1 MKKILVINSSPR
13 NERSRSRRL
22 ANTFVESWKKHAP
35 AASIT
40 YRDLAS
46 TNVPHISETWIA
58 AAFKPANDRTEDEIE
73 TLELSN
79 ELIIELKEADVIVL
93 AAPMHNWTITSS
105 LKAYIDQVLR
115 VNETWKLNTEDLSNP
130 YIGLLKNKSL
140 FLLTS
145 RGAQGYEKGE
155 YNEHMNFQTPYLKMV
170 FNIIG
175 ITEIQEITV
184 DGEGYGPEAIEL
196 AIQRSN
202 TKVADIFQSW
212 RYTWLLNV
220 ACELLMLSYAL
231 FGYKIRDQDKQTVS
245 GKLEEELIHASH

>member
-1 MKKILVINSSPR
+1 MQKIKHMKKILVINSSPR
-13 NERSRSRRL
+13 DGRSRSRRL
-22 ANTFVESWKKHAP
+22 ANTFIESWKKQQPDAP
-35 AASIT
+35 IT
-40 YRDLAS
+40 VRDLAS
-46 TNVPHISETWIA
+46 TNVPHVSETWIA
-58 AAFKPANDRTEDEIE
+58 AAFRPEDDRTEAE
-73 TLELSN
+73 TEALKLSK

-130 YIGLLKNKSL
+130 YIGLLKNKTL

-145 RGAQGYEKGE
+145 RGAQGYEIGE

-175 ITEIQEITV
+175 ITDIQEITV

-196 AIQRSN
+196 AIQKSN
-202 TKVADIFQSW
+202 AKVASLI
-212 RYTWLLNV
+212 
-220 ACELLMLSYAL
+220 ESYFL
-231 FGYKIRDQDKQTVS
+231 QV
-245 GKLEEELIHASH
+245 

>member
-13 NERSRSRRL
+13 DGRSRSRKL
-22 ANTFVESWKKHAP
+22 ANTFVEIWKKQAP
-35 AASIT
+35 DTSIT

-46 TNVPHISETWIA
+46 TNVPHVSETWIA
-58 AAFKPANDRTEDEIE
+58 AAFKLENDRTEAEIE
-73 TLELSN
+73 ALKLSK

-93 AAPMHNWTITSS
+93 AAPMYNWTITSS

-115 VNETWKLNTEDLSNP
+115 VNETWKLNTEDLLNP
-130 YIGLLKNKSL
+130 YIGMLKNKTL

-175 ITEIQEITV
+175 ITDIQEITV
-184 DGEGYGPEAIEL
+184 DGEVYGPEAIEL
-196 AIQRSN
+196 AIEKSN
-202 TKVADIFQSW
+202 AKVTSLIE
-212 RYTWLLNV
+212 RYF
-220 ACELLMLSYAL
+220 Y
-231 FGYKIRDQDKQTVS
+231 
-245 GKLEEELIHASH
+245 SH

>member
-13 NERSRSRRL
+13 DGRSRSRKL
-22 ANTFVESWKKHAP
+22 ANTFVEIWKKQAP
-35 AASIT
+35 DTSIT

-46 TNVPHISETWIA
+46 TNVPHVSETWIA
-58 AAFKPANDRTEDEIE
+58 AAFRLENDRTETEIE
-73 TLELSN
+73 ALKLSK
-79 ELIIELKEADVIVL
+79 ELISELKEADVIVL
-93 AAPMHNWTITSS
+93 AAPMYNWTITSS

-130 YIGLLKNKSL
+130 YIGLLKNKTL

-175 ITEIQEITV
+175 ITDIQEITV
-184 DGEGYGPEAIEL
+184 DGEVYGPEAIEL
-196 AIQRSN
+196 AIEKSN
-202 TKVADIFQSW
+202 AKVTSLIE
-212 RYTWLLNV
+212 RYF
-220 ACELLMLSYAL
+220 Y
-231 FGYKIRDQDKQTVS
+231 
-245 GKLEEELIHASH
+245 SH

>member
-13 NERSRSRRL
+13 ESRSRSRRL
-22 ANTFVESWKKHAP
+22 ANTFVESWKQLAP
-35 AASIT
+35 DAPIT
-40 YRDLAS
+40 FRDLAS

-58 AAFKPANDRTEDEIE
+58 AAFTPEPDRTAAEAQA
-73 TLELSN
+73 LQLSKV
-79 ELIIELKEADVIVL
+79 LIDELKEADVIVL

-130 YIGLLKNKSL
+130 YIGLLTNKSL

-145 RGAQGYEKGE
+145 RGAQGYEQGE

-175 ITEIQEITV
+175 ITDIQEITV
-184 DGEGYGPEAIEL
+184 DGEGYGPEAIEI
-196 AIQRSN
+196 AIQKSN
-202 TKVADIFQSW
+202 AKVKD
-212 RYTWLLNV
+212 
-220 ACELLMLSYAL
+220 
-231 FGYKIRDQDKQTVS
+231 
-245 GKLEEELIHASH
+245 LIERQFL

>member
-13 NERSRSRRL
+13 DGRSRSRKL
-22 ANTFVESWKKHAP
+22 ANTFVEIWKKQAP
-35 AASIT
+35 YTSIT

-46 TNVPHISETWIA
+46 TNVPHVSETWIA
-58 AAFKPANDRTEDEIE
+58 AAFRPENDRTEAEIE
-73 TLELSN
+73 ALKLSK

-93 AAPMHNWTITSS
+93 AAPMYNWTITSS

-130 YIGLLKNKSL
+130 YIGLLKNKTV

-175 ITEIQEITV
+175 ITDIQEITV
-184 DGEGYGPEAIEL
+184 DGEAYGPEAIEL
-196 AIQRSN
+196 AIEKSN
-202 TKVADIFQSW
+202 AKVTSLIE
-212 RYTWLLNV
+212 RYF
-220 ACELLMLSYAL
+220 Y
-231 FGYKIRDQDKQTVS
+231 
-245 GKLEEELIHASH
+245 SH

>member
-13 NERSRSRRL
+13 ESRSRSRRL
-22 ANTFVESWKKHAP
+22 ANTFVESWKKQVP
-35 AASIT
+35 ATPIT

-46 TNVPHISETWIA
+46 TNVPHMSETWIA
-58 AAFKPANDRTEDEIE
+58 AAFRPEGDRTEAE
-73 TLELSN
+73 TEALKLSK

-130 YIGLLKNKSL
+130 YIGLLKNKTL

-175 ITEIQEITV
+175 ITDIQEITV

-196 AIQRSN
+196 AIQKSN
-202 TKVADIFQSW
+202 AKVTSLIE
-212 RYTWLLNV
+212 RYFL
-220 ACELLMLSYAL
+220 
-231 FGYKIRDQDKQTVS
+231 QT
-245 GKLEEELIHASH
+245 L

>member
-13 NERSRSRRL
+13 DGRSRSRKL
-22 ANTFVESWKKHAP
+22 ANTFVEIWKKQAP
-35 AASIT
+35 DTSIT

-46 TNVPHISETWIA
+46 TNVPHVSETWIA
-58 AAFKPANDRTEDEIE
+58 AAFKLENDRTEAEIE
-73 TLELSN
+73 ALKLSK

-93 AAPMHNWTITSS
+93 AAPMYNWTITSS

-115 VNETWKLNTEDLSNP
+115 VNETWKLNTEDLLNP
-130 YIGLLKNKSL
+130 YIGLLKNKTV

-175 ITEIQEITV
+175 ITDIQEITV
-184 DGEGYGPEAIEL
+184 DGEVYGPEAIEL
-196 AIQRSN
+196 AIEKSN
-202 TKVADIFQSW
+202 AKVTSLIE
-212 RYTWLLNV
+212 RYF
-220 ACELLMLSYAL
+220 Y
-231 FGYKIRDQDKQTVS
+231 
-245 GKLEEELIHASH
+245 SH